1 MKKII
6 CAVISAMILLSNPA
20 FAENAELSI
29 NAKSCILTETG
40 SGKVLY
46 EQNADEQLPIASVTK
61 IMTLLLIAESVDSGK
76 ISLDDKVSV
85 SERAM
90 SIGGST
96 MFLETGE
103 QITVDE
109 MIKGIAVASAND
121 GAVAMAEF
129 ISGSESEFVR
139 KMNERASE
147 LGMKNTAFVNTNG
160 LDADGHYSSAR
171 DVAIMSRELLKHDFI
186 LGYTTIWTDTMR
198 GGKYQ
203 LANTNKLIR
212 FYPGANGLK
221 TGSTSKALCCLSA
234 SAKRDD
240 MQLVAVVLGAP
251 NSKERFAGARAL
263 LDYGFS
269 AYSVK
274 TVLTAGE
281 VIGEAAVKGGTKKSV
296 GVCAAED
303 KSILLSKGDS
313 AEITYQITENENITA
328 PINKGDSIA
337 KAQILKG
344 GEVIDEVSLTAAERV
359 EKRTFLIAVRDVL
372 LLLCK

>member
-1 MKKII
+1 
-6 CAVISAMILLSNPA
+6 
-20 FAENAELSI
+20 
-29 NAKSCILTETG
+29 
-40 SGKVLY
+40 
-46 EQNADEQLPIASVTK
+46 
-61 IMTLLLIAESVDSGK
+61 
-76 ISLDDKVSV
+76 
-85 SERAM
+85 
-90 SIGGST
+90 
-96 MFLETGE
+96 
-103 QITVDE
+103 
-109 MIKGIAVASAND
+109 
-121 GAVAMAEF
+121 
-129 ISGSESEFVR
+129 
-139 KMNERASE
+139 
-147 LGMKNTAFVNTNG
+147 
-160 LDADGHYSSAR
+160 
-171 DVAIMSRELLKHDFI
+171 
-186 LGYTTIWTDTMR
+186 MR

-274 TVLTAGE
+274 PVLTAGE
-281 VIGEAAVKGGTKKSV
+281 IIGEAAVKGGTKKSV